1 MIMGI
6 LYAFLIFLVSLGLNF
21 LILYILYRIFKK
33 YINSFLKQIDNI
45 IKNSNFNQNMPVKD
59 YYQQELEKVKE
70 IIRKNTKK

>member
-1 MIMGI
+1 MTI
-6 LYAFLIFLVSLGLNF
+6 LYILLIFLLSVGINL

-33 YINSFLKQIDNI
+33 YISSFLKQIDNI
-45 IKNSNFNQNMPVKD
+45 IKNSNIKENIPVKD

>member
-1 MIMGI
+1 MTI
-6 LYAFLIFLVSLGLNF
+6 LYILLIFLLSVGINL

-45 IKNSNFNQNMPVKD
+45 IKNSNIKENIPVKD

>member
-1 MIMGI
+1 MTI
-6 LYAFLIFLVSLGLNF
+6 LYILSIFLISLVLNL

-33 YINSFLKQIDNI
+33 YIKSFLKQVDNV
-45 IKNSNFNQNMPVKD
+45 IKNSNYNQNIQVKD

>member
-1 MIMGI
+1 MTI
-6 LYAFLIFLVSLGLNF
+6 LYILSIFLISLFLNL

-33 YINSFLKQIDNI
+33 YINTFLKKVDNVI
-45 IKNSNFNQNMPVKD
+45 ENSNIKQNIPVKD